1 MPRSL
6 TTHIDSARDV
16 GRRLREART
25 KAGLSQRQLAFPGCT
40 AAYISRLEAG
50 ARIPSLQMVN
60 QLAARLD
67 VTGSWL
73 ATGVDAVLAE
83 PADLVEAEVALRLG
97 ELETAEALY
106 RTHVD
111 AGDPAR
117 ATALAGLG
125 QVAFARGDAKG
136 AVELLEQALA
146 LRNGRALVDPGAVDT
161 LGRAY
166 MQVGGLTPSVELFER
181 AVAEAVEAEAVLE
194 ELRFS
199 VVLANVL
206 IDRGDF
212 VRAETVLARVMR
224 ITDESGDPIAAAR
237 LYWSQSRLH
246 SRRDEPRLAG
256 RYARRALEILER
268 TENDA
273 FVAMAYHLLATTEVE
288 AGNGGEALRL
298 LEYGR
303 ELRGGELDAPGEARF
318 GTLEARALLLAGR
331 PIDAARA
338 ATRALGSLES
348 LGPGDRGLTFV
359 ALADV
364 FRAAGDNERARLLLE
379 EALDLLLEHRPRR
392 ALEAARKLADLL
404 EAHGDTSGA
413 LAVLKRATD
422 N

>member
-6 TTHIDSARDV
+6 TTHIDSAKDV
-16 GRRLREART
+16 GRRLKDART

-73 ATGVDAVLAE
+73 ATGVDAVAAE

-97 ELETAEALY
+97 ELDTAEALY
-106 RTHVD
+106 RAHTD
-111 AGDPAR
+111 AGDPMR

-125 QVAFARGDAKG
+125 QVAFARGRPAE
-136 AVELLEQALA
+136 AVELLEQALS

-166 MQVGGLTPSVELFER
+166 MEVGDLTPSIELYER

-212 VRAETVLARVMR
+212 PRAEAVLARVIR
-224 ITDESGDPIAAAR
+224 ITDESGDPIALAR

-273 FVAMAYHLLATTEVE
+273 FVSRAYHLLATAEVE

-303 ELRGGELDAPGEARF
+303 EVRGGDLGAVDEARF
-318 GTLEARALLLAGR
+318 GALEAQALMLAGR
-331 PIDAARA
+331 PADGARA
-338 ATRALGSLES
+338 AARVLGTLEA

-359 ALADV
+359 ILAEV
-364 FRAAGDNERARLLLE
+364 FAAAGDGDRARHLFV
-379 EALDLLLEHRPRR
+379 EALDLLLAHRPPR

-404 EAHGDTSGA
+404 EAQGDTAGA
-413 LAVLKRATD
+413 LEILKRATRD
-422 N
+422 

>member
-6 TTHIDSARDV
+6 TTHIDSAKDV
-16 GRRLREART
+16 GRRLKDART
-25 KAGLSQRQLAFPGCT
+25 KAGLSQRGLAFPGCT

-67 VTGSWL
+67 VTGAWL
-73 ATGVDAVLAE
+73 ATGVDAVAVE
-83 PADLVEAEVALRLG
+83 PAALVEAEVALRLG
-97 ELETAEALY
+97 EVDTAEALY
-106 RTHVD
+106 RPHSNP
-111 AGDPAR
+111 GDPAR

-125 QVAFARGDAKG
+125 QVAFARGRAHE
-136 AVELLEQALA
+136 AVQLLEQALN

-166 MQVGGLTPSVELFER
+166 MQVGDLTPSIELYER
-181 AVAEAVEAEAVLE
+181 AVGEAVEAEAVLE

-199 VVLANVL
+199 VLLANVL

-212 VRAETVLARVMR
+212 SRAESVLARVMR
-224 ITDESGDPIAAAR
+224 ITDESGDPIALAR

-268 TENDA
+268 TENET
-273 FVAMAYHLLATTEVE
+273 FVSLAYHLLATTEVE

-303 ELRGGELDAPGEARF
+303 EVRGGELGAVDEARF
-318 GTLEARALLLAGR
+318 GALESRALVLAGR
-331 PIDAARA
+331 PGDGARA
-338 ATRALGSLES
+338 AERVLGSLDA
-348 LGPGDRGLTFV
+348 LGPGDRGLTLV
-359 ALADV
+359 MLAEV
-364 FRAAGDNERARLLLE
+364 FAAAGDGERARRLFE
-379 EALDLLLEHRPRR
+379 EALDLLLGHRPRR

-404 EAHGDTSGA
+404 EAQGDTAGA
-413 LAVLKRATD
+413 LEVLKRATRD
-422 N
+422 

>member
-6 TTHIDSARDV
+6 TTHIDSAKDV
-16 GRRLREART
+16 GRRLKDART
-25 KAGLSQRQLAFPGCT
+25 KAGLSQRGLAFPGCT

-67 VTGSWL
+67 VSGAWL
-73 ATGVDAVLAE
+73 ATGVDAVAVE
-83 PADLVEAEVALRLG
+83 PAALVEAEVALRLG
-97 ELETAEALY
+97 EVDTAEALY
-106 RTHVD
+106 RAHSNP
-111 AGDPAR
+111 GDPAR

-125 QVAFARGDAKG
+125 QVAFARGRAHE
-136 AVELLEQALA
+136 AVQLLEQALN

-166 MQVGGLTPSVELFER
+166 MQVGDLTPSIELYER
-181 AVAEAVEAEAVLE
+181 AVGEAVEAEAVLE

-199 VVLANVL
+199 VLLANVL

-212 VRAETVLARVMR
+212 SRAESVLARVMR
-224 ITDESGDPIAAAR
+224 ITDESGDPIALAR

-268 TENDA
+268 TENET
-273 FVAMAYHLLATTEVE
+273 FVSLAYHLLATTEVE

-303 ELRGGELDAPGEARF
+303 EVRGGELGAFDEARF
-318 GTLEARALLLAGR
+318 GALESRALVLAGR
-331 PIDAARA
+331 PGDGARA
-338 ATRALGSLES
+338 AERVLGSLEA
-348 LGPGDRGLTFV
+348 LGPGDRGLTLV
-359 ALADV
+359 MLAEV
-364 FRAAGDNERARLLLE
+364 FAAAGDGERARRLFE
-379 EALDLLLEHRPRR
+379 EALDLLLGHRPRR

-404 EAHGDTSGA
+404 EAQGDTAGA
-413 LAVLKRATD
+413 LEVLKRATRD
-422 N
+422 

>member
-16 GRRLREART
+16 GRRLKEART
-25 KAGLSQRQLAFPGCT
+25 RAGLSQRQLAFPGCT

-73 ATGVDAVLAE
+73 ATGVDAIAVE

-97 ELETAEALY
+97 ELDTAEALY

-111 AGDPAR
+111 AGDPTR

-125 QVAFARGDAKG
+125 QVAFARGRAEE

-166 MQVGGLTPSVELFER
+166 MQVGDLTPPIELFER

-212 VRAETVLARVMR
+212 ARAETVLARVMR
-224 ITDESGDPIAAAR
+224 ITDESGDPIALAR

-273 FVAMAYHLLATTEVE
+273 FVALAYHLLATTEVE
-288 AGNGGEALRL
+288 AGNGVEALRL

-303 ELRGGELDAPGEARF
+303 ELRGGELGPADEARF
-318 GTLEARALLLAGR
+318 GTLEARALLLAER
-331 PIDAARA
+331 PADAARA
-338 ATRALGSLES
+338 ATRALGSLEA

-364 FRAAGDNERARLLLE
+364 FSAAGDEARARHLLE
-379 EALDLLLEHRPRR
+379 EALDLLLLHRPRR

-404 EAHGDTSGA
+404 EADGDMSGA
-413 LAVLKRATD
+413 LAALKRATD